1 MGPSKKATLAASK
14 DRLDPTLDALF
25 ASSSGPVKAPPA
37 SRYKTV
43 LPPKSAK
50 ADQQVDNADDSPSGD
65 DESLSELDSDE
76 ENGLDSDVEIDGD
89 SQDED
94 VAAAE
99 PEAVTKSSPDAA
111 TPELSKKDRKRK
123 RKDLHDDLEAKY
135 MNKLVGDE
143 DEESHGD
150 KRRKGESGQAVTDQ
164 APETALDED
173 LDDDTPIVHESLR
186 KPEDTDASEIEKANR
201 TLFLGNVSAEAIES
215 SKAKKQ
221 LLAHLAS
228 SLSTL
233 DEATGPHK
241 IESLRFRSTAFGA
254 GSIPKRAAYITKSL
268 MSSTTKSTNAYVV
281 YSTVLAARS
290 ALKALNGTVI
300 LDRHLRVDSVAHP
313 TPVDHRRCVFVGNL
327 GFIDDETIVE
337 TNEAG
342 ETVTKKRSKVP
353 ADIEEG
359 LWRVFGK
366 AAGRVESVRVPRDP
380 KTRVGKGFAY
390 VQFYDGNHVE
400 AALLLEGK
408 KFPPMLPRIL
418 RVSRAKDPRKTNLN
432 MERSTKLKADLIA
445 SGSSKGGPEGPKS
458 TKYKFKATPEQQ
470 SLAGRAGRLLGRAGA
485 ARQQREIRGD
495 KRKSGGDSATGSNT
509 TALNIMKTPQ
519 QIVFEGRRAS
529 SKDGKP
535 RDLKIGKGKGSK
547 GKKSVTSAKPGR
559 GAKRAAEWRKKGS
572 GKP

>member
-1 MGPSKKATLAASK
+1 MT
-14 DRLDPTLDALF
+14 
-25 ASSSGPVKAPPA
+25 APPA
-37 SRYKTV
+37 SRYKTA
-43 LPPKSAK
+43 LLPKSAK
-50 ADQQVDNADDSPSGD
+50 TNQQGDGVDDSPSGD

-76 ENGLDSDVEIDGD
+76 ENGLTSDVDNDDG
-89 SQDED
+89 SEDED
-94 VAAAE
+94 DAGAE
-99 PEAVTKSSPDAA
+99 PETVTNPSPNAA

-123 RKDLHDDLEAKY
+123 RKDVHDDLESKY
-135 MNKLVGDE
+135 MSKLVSEE
-143 DEESHGD
+143 DEGCHGD
-150 KRRKGESGQAVTDQ
+150 KRRKGESGQIVAGQ
-164 APETALDED
+164 APEAVLDGDED
-173 LDDDTPIVHESLR
+173 VDDDMPIIHESLR
-186 KPEDTDASEIEKANR
+186 KAEATDASEIEKANR
-201 TLFLGNVSAEAIES
+201 TLFLGNVSAEAIDS

-233 DEATGPHK
+233 DESTGPHK

-281 YSTVLAARS
+281 YTTVLAARS

-313 TPVDHRRCVFVGNL
+313 TPVDHRRCIFVGNL
-327 GFIDDETIVE
+327 GFVDDETIVE

-342 ETVTKKRSKVP
+342 ETITKKRSKVP

-432 MERSTKLKADLIA
+432 MERSMKLKADLI
-445 SGSSKGGPEGPKS
+445 SSNGSSEGPKS

-495 KRKSGGDSATGSNT
+495 KRKSGDDRAATGSNA
-509 TALNIMKTPQ
+509 TALNTMKTPQ

-535 RDLKIGKGKGSK
+535 RDLKLGKGKGSK
-547 GKKSVTSAKPGR
+547 SKKSVTNAKPGR

-572 GKP
+572 GKPSAH